1 MTVKHA
7 NRPLRTRVSG
17 ILPVAV
23 GLLLAACSS
32 QAIYPEAAGIEKVNQ
47 AEWKIERHAVD
58 FGFGKVTPSSGEI
71 AALDQFVRPYV
82 NDTAVRVY
90 IDAAPAAA
98 GAAVAEQRMQ
108 ALSAWLVAKG
118 FRPGALVEGVPGT
131 VPATDP
137 SRAVVYVG
145 RYDIVLPDCPD
156 WRKQTGA
163 DFTNTPAS
171 NHGCA
176 TTVNF
181 ARMLADP
188 GDLVQGRDPG
198 LADGDR
204 LAGTIRNYREA
215 VKDEAGSKATR
226 VSTTEGA
233 K

>member
-7 NRPLRTRVSG
+7 YRPLRAA
-17 ILPVAV
+17 ILPA
-23 GLLLAACSS
+23 LTALALAACSA
-32 QAIYPEAAGIEKVNQ
+32 QPIYPEAAGIEKVNQ
-47 AEWKIERHAVD
+47 VEWKMERHAVD
-58 FGFGKVTPSSGEI
+58 FGFGRATPSTAEI
-71 AALDQFVRPYV
+71 AALDRFVRPYV

-90 IDAAPAAA
+90 VDGAPAAA
-98 GAAVAEQRMQ
+98 GAALAQQREQV
-108 ALSAWLVAKG
+108 LSAWLEAKG
-118 FRPGALVEGVPGT
+118 FRPGLIVEGVPGA

-137 SRAVVYVG
+137 ARAVVYVG
-145 RYDIVLPDCPD
+145 RYDVVLPDCPD

-163 DFTNTPAS
+163 DFTNTHSS

-198 LADGDR
+198 PSDGER
-204 LAGTIRNYREA
+204 RAAAVKNYREA
-215 VKDEAGSKATR
+215 AKSDAKADAEG
-226 VSTTEGA
+226 VSTTGGS

>member
-1 MTVKHA
+1 MTVEHA
-7 NRPLRTRVSG
+7 NRRLRAG

-32 QAIYPEAAGIEKVNQ
+32 QAIYPEVAGIEKVSG
-47 AEWKIERHAVD
+47 AEWKIERHPVE
-58 FGFGKVTPSSGEI
+58 FGIGRTTPSAGEI
-71 AALDQFVRPYV
+71 AALERFVRPYV
-82 NDTAVRVY
+82 NDPAARVY
-90 IDAAPAAA
+90 IDTAPAAA
-98 GAAVAEQRMQ
+98 GAVVADQRMQ
-108 ALSAWLVAKG
+108 ALSAWLDAKG
-118 FRPGALVEGVPGT
+118 FRPGALVEGVPGA

-137 SRAVVYVG
+137 ARAVVYVG

-156 WRKQTGA
+156 FRKQTGA

-198 LADGDR
+198 LADGER
-204 LAGTIRNYREA
+204 MAGTIRNYREA
-215 VKDEAGSKATR
+215 VKEAAKSSVTS
-226 VSTTEGA
+226 VSTTGGSN
-233 K
+233 